1 MYYHMIQRAQSYS
14 LPQEAHDSVSCR
26 LWKLLKNSSTN
37 LTQSQPGLQTPQ
49 IPIQSS
55 GRMLQ
60 EQAESTRAPTI
71 QPTGPK
77 GSEHYQHRKPRE
89 TWCSCLKMS
98 KLFWLHKGE
107 LHNISRC
114 LHCNLLC
121 HVTHTHW
128 DFRRKWNSDSSKQR
142 VWNAAHFT
150 LHRFIVLRNIQ
161 LIILQV
167 FAFMCVA
174 SM

>member
-1 MYYHMIQRAQSYS
+1 MIQRAQSYS
-14 LPQEAHDSVSCR
+14 LREAHDSVSCR

-37 LTQSQPGLQTPQ
+37 LTQSQPGLQTPW
-49 IPIQSS
+49 IPIQWSS
-55 GRMLQ
+55 RMLQ
-60 EQAESTRAPTI
+60 DKPNPLGLQQSSPQDQRDQSIINTEHHERPGVHASKCQSHFGCT
-71 QPTGPK
+71 K
-77 GSEHYQHRKPRE
+77 GNY
-89 TWCSCLKMS
+89 TAL
-98 KLFWLHKGE
+98 G
-107 LHNISRC
+107 RC
-114 LHCNLLC
+114 LHSNLLC

-128 DFRRKWNSDSSKQR
+128 DFKRKWNSDSSKQT

-150 LHRFIVLRNIQ
+150 LHHFFVLRNIQ